1 MLANFEKREHSDK
14 SNVWAGEATKIFTT
28 CLTGIWNVS

>member
-1 MLANFEKREHSDK
+1 MLANFEKENILINQTS
-14 SNVWAGEATKIFTT
+14 GPEATKIFTT